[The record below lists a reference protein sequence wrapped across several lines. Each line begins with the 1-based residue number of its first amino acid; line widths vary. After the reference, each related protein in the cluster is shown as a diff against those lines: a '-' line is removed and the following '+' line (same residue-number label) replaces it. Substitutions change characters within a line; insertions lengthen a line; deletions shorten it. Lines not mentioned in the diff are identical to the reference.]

1 MKQNLKLIRGDDTCL
16 ELDIKTGEQPYD
28 LSGIDRADL
37 HVKSKNR
44 AVIKLSTT
52 DDSIVIDNGK
62 MYLNFASAATQG
74 LTFRTADYDLQII
87 KDGKIKTIMYGMIEL
102 QHDITII

>member
-28 LSGIDRADL
+28 LSGVDRADL

-44 AVIKLSTT
+44 VVVKLSTT
-52 DDSIVIDNGK
+52 DGSIVIDKGK
-62 MYLNFASAATQG
+62 MYLKFAHQDTQN
-74 LTFRTADYDLQII
+74 LRFRTADYDLQIV
-87 KDGKIKTIMYGMIEL
+87 KNGKIKTIMYGMIEL

>member
-1 MKQNLKLIRGDDTCL
+1 MKQNIKLIRGDDVCL
-16 ELDIKTGEQPYD
+16 ELDIRTGEQPYD
-28 LSGIDRADL
+28 LSGVDRADL

-44 AVIKLSTT
+44 VVVKLSTT

-62 MYLNFASAATQG
+62 MYLKFASNATQD
-74 LTFRTADYDLQII
+74 LRFRTADYDLQIV
-87 KDGKIKTIMYGMIEL
+87 KNGKIKTIMHGMIEL

>member
-16 ELDIKTGEQPYD
+16 ELTAHIGEQPYD

-44 AVIKLSTT
+44 VVVKLSTT
-52 DDSIVIDNGK
+52 NGSIVIENNK
-62 MYLNFASAATQG
+62 MYLKFSHGDTQD
-74 LTFRTADYDLQII
+74 LRFRTADYDLQIV
-87 KDGKIKTIMYGMIEL
+87 KNGRIKTIMYGMVEL